1 MYQTGGILVQP
12 QLLILKTFNMANMKN
27 GLSYFEEG
35 GEVQQPTALTK
46 PVTPKGAFAV
56 ASPVGAIPMS
66 AGVLENMQ
74 KLLDQK
80 QAQQGS
86 FAERLKDV
94 KAVFTGSGATQS
106 QAMDTR
112 NKQRESQRADIF
124 QMQNQLAQQKAA
136 QAQLAN
142 ISAEDEKSGWGRPQA
157 GGAPTANTSPVA
169 GAVTPGAAP
178 AAAPAPS
185 PVDGAPNPEIVQQY
199 QRILYTEGVAAANKF
214 KNEYLR
220 EKSKASFNPNLD
232 PMVKFPINGQMV
244 DMPLSYAQR
253 MSKNNPQLQMLLEK
267 MVPGSTTA
275 APAAAPAAAPG
286 VTNTP
291 TVSAPGAPSAA
302 PAAPKPTA
310 AAAPAAATTTPIRT
324 PSATVGGGPL
334 PSSADITQRMEIE
347 KEREFA
353 KIEADRA
360 EQKKTGEDIA
370 LQRAATVE
378 AGGNAQDRLASID
391 YLGGLI
397 TTNPRAFGVLQRPGV
412 MAAVLSVAQ
421 DGVNAGQLG
430 AIGLKNLDEAI
441 RKVGGTQQDIDAAQ
455 KAAREFALMQLN
467 AAKIYLKGQGA
478 VSDAER
484 NLIKEMAGSTR
495 NSPAAI
501 RDFLEW
507 NRVRADFDYKNGQ
520 AYSKFNNKYPNV
532 SYEKYKQTPEYK
544 ALKTEYENNIRVFGK
559 STQPKPA
566 QNPGQPLLDKYPAR
580 KP

>member
-1 MYQTGGILVQP
+1 MTLQ
-12 QLLILKTFNMANMKN
+12 
-27 GLSYFEEG
+27 
-35 GEVQQPTALTK
+35 
-46 PVTPKGAFAV
+46 
-56 ASPVGAIPMS
+56 
-66 AGVLENMQ
+66 NMQ
-74 KLLDQK
+74 RLLEQK
-80 QAQQGS
+80 EAQQGS
-86 FAERLKDV
+86 FLERLKDA
-94 KAVFTGSGATQS
+94 KAVFSGYGQEQTMG
-106 QAMDTR
+106 MDTR
-112 NKQRESQRADIF
+112 NKQREEQAANIF
-124 QMQNQLAQQKAA
+124 QMRNQIEQQKAA

-142 ISAEDEKSGWGRPQA
+142 IKSEDAKTGWGMPQT
-157 GGAPTANTSPVA
+157 GAT
-169 GAVTPGAAP
+169 AAP
-178 AAAPAPS
+178 GVSSTPAE
-185 PVDGAPNPEIVQQY
+185 GAIPADIVAQY
-199 QRILYTEGVAAANKF
+199 NRILYTQGMAEANKF
-214 KNEYLR
+214 KNEYLK

-232 PMVKFPINGQMV
+232 PMVKFPIDGQMV
-244 DMPLSYAQR
+244 DMTLSQAQKLAR
-253 MSKNNPQLQMLLEK
+253 GNPQLQTLLEK
-267 MVPGSTTA
+267 IAPGSTTA
-275 APAAAPAAAPG
+275 
-286 VTNTP
+286 T
-291 TVSAPGAPSAA
+291 PSAA
-302 PAAPKPTA
+302 PSAGTPSAGTPSAGTPSAGIPSAAKPSA
-310 AAAPAAATTTPIRT
+310 ATPSAPLASKPPVSDTPAATITPIRT
-324 PSATVGGGPL
+324 PSATVGSGPL

-441 RKVGGTQQDIDAAQ
+441 RKVGGDQKDIDAAQ

-484 NLIKEMAGSTR
+484 NLIKDMAGSTR

-507 NRVRADFDYKNGQ
+507 NKVRADFDYKNGQ
-520 AYSKFNNKYPNV
+520 AYSKFNDKYPNV

-544 ALKTEYENNIRVFGK
+544 ALKAEYENNIRVFGK

-566 QNPGQPLLDKYPAR
+566 QHPGKSLLDKYPPSR
-580 KP
+580 N